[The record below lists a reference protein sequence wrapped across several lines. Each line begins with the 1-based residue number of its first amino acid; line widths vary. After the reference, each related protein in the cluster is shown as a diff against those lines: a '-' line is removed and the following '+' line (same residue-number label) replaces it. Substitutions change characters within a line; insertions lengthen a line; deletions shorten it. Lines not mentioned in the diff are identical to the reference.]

1 MRNPWGGFEWN
12 GDWSD
17 NSHLWTQEMIDLV
30 KPNLSGDDGTFWM
43 SFSDFVSNFDSLDV
57 CRVRNWDEVRVRG
70 RFVRFSDTENQT
82 VEVAQSKWIY
92 ALEVPKKTHI
102 IIALHQEDERIEG
115 VLPRRPYMDF
125 GIAVLKM
132 DNE

>member
-70 RFVRFSDTENQT
+70 RFVRYSDTENQT
-82 VEVAQSKWIY
+82 VEVA
-92 ALEVPKKTHI
+92 
-102 IIALHQEDERIEG
+102 
-115 VLPRRPYMDF
+115 
-125 GIAVLKM
+125 
-132 DNE
+132 